1 MAGSGG
7 VGSGGATSGGVGSGR
22 VGSGGV
28 GSGGAA
34 SGRVG
39 SGGAGSGGAVD
50 VLWLPTMGYVCNTNS
65 IISCVTA
72 SFSSAL
78 SEC

>member
-1 MAGSGG
+1 MAGSGGAGSGG
-7 VGSGGATSGGVGSGR
+7 VGSGAVGSGR
-22 VGSGGV
+22 AASGGV
-28 GSGGAA
+28 GSGG
-34 SGRVG
+34 V
-39 SGGAGSGGAVD
+39 VD
-50 VLWLPTMGYVCNTNS
+50 VVWLPTMGCVCNTNS